1 MSEGLLTQ
9 LRFTEL
15 SLPEP
20 VMLGLADAG
29 FDRCTPIQAETL
41 PVALS
46 GRDVAG
52 QAQTG
57 TGKTAAF
64 LVAMFTHL
72 EHNPARPTRGLADP
86 RALILAPTRELAIQ
100 IHKDA
105 ELLGAHTGLVFGL
118 AYGGT
123 DYDKQRAQIQAG
135 VDVLIGTPGRLIDYF
150 KQRIFGLQH
159 VQVMILDEADRMF
172 DLGFIKD
179 IRYVMR
185 RLPAPAERL
194 NLVFSATLSHRVLEL
209 AYEHMN
215 DPTLVRIEPE
225 QVTAEKVRQCI
236 YFPANN
242 EKLPLLIGLLREKE
256 AIRTMVFVNTKR
268 EADRVRD
275 FLEANGLPAEVISG
289 DVPQKKRQKVLA
301 SFQAGELAILVT
313 TDVGSRGLH
322 IPGVSH
328 VVNYDLPQ
336 DREDYVHRIGRTAR
350 AGASG
355 SAISLCD
362 VAERDL
368 LRAIERLTRQQ
379 IPHEDRRGDP
389 AIVADRTPAHRE
401 DGQPTNG
408 ARRGGPH
415 RQNGSA
421 HNGGGRRRGERS
433 GERKDTHREARD
445 GGQRAAPNGHRAR
458 KPREDRVRREGE
470 AGVPRARDSGAPQ
483 ARGQGLSRTHESS
496 GNGLRNVGFMART
509 SRGGEARPRKPGFGP
524 RPNRDAR

>member
-1 MSEGLLTQ
+1 MSEGMLTQ
-9 LRFTEL
+9 LRFDEL
-15 SLPEP
+15 SLPDP
-20 VMLGLADAG
+20 VMKGLTDAG

-41 PVALS
+41 PVALA
-46 GRDVAG
+46 GGDIAG

-72 EHNPARPTRGLADP
+72 HRNPPKPTRQLTDP

-105 ELLGAHTGLVFGL
+105 ELLGAHTGLVLGL

-123 DYDKQRAQIQAG
+123 DYEKQRAHIQAG
-135 VDVLIGTPGRLIDYF
+135 VDVLIGTPGRLIDYY
-150 KQRIFGLQH
+150 KQRIFELQH
-159 VQVMILDEADRMF
+159 IQVLILDEADRMF

-185 RLPAPAERL
+185 RLPAPGERR
-194 NLVFSATLSHRVLEL
+194 NMVFSATLSHRVLEL

-215 DPTLVRIEPE
+215 DPTLIRIEPE

-242 EKLPLLIGLLREKE
+242 EKLPLLIGMMREKD
-256 AIRTMVFVNTKR
+256 ATRTMVFVNTKR

-275 FLEANGLPAEVISG
+275 YLEANGLPAEVISG

-350 AGASG
+350 AGESG
-355 SAISLCD
+355 DAISFGCETYVQTLPEIED
-362 VAERDL
+362 YIGMKIPVATIDRS
-368 LRAIERLTRQQ
+368 RLPDMVR
-379 IPHEDRRGDP
+379 
-389 AIVADRTPAHRE
+389 PAHNSRRE
-401 DGQPTNG
+401 RTEWGSRPPEGGRGGGPRGRGPGGGGRPGGRAPRDARPAPAPKAESTTGPAPARETNG
-408 ARRGGPH
+408 AGGE
-415 RQNGSA
+415 GA
-421 HNGGGRRRGERS
+421 TKKRRRR
-433 GERKDTHREARD
+433 
-445 GGQRAAPNGHRAR
+445 R
-458 KPREDRVRREGE
+458 KPKSEGGSTPAAE
-470 AGVPRARDSGAPQ
+470 
-483 ARGQGLSRTHESS
+483 
-496 GNGLRNVGFMART
+496 
-509 SRGGEARPRKPGFGP
+509 
-524 RPNRDAR
+524 